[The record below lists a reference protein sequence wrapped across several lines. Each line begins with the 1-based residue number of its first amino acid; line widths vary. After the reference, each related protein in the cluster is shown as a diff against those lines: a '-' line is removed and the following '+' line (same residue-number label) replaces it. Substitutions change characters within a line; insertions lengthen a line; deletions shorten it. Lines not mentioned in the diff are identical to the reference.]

1 VVVVANVRERLPL
14 SKRETPKFNMERFD
28 LKKLD
33 DLEVGERYRVKIRNR
48 LAL

>member
-1 VVVVANVRERLPL
+1 MVVVANVRERLPL
-14 SKRETPKFNMERFD
+14 SKREIPKFNMERFD

-33 DLEVGERYRVKIRNR
+33 ELEVGEQYRVKIRNR